1 MPGKS
6 SRRWA
11 SRFYHRR
18 AALVMTRA
26 ADAPGQGRMRQHET
40 AAFPPGLQAGGPQIG
55 ERGVGALPAGDEP
68 GGGKPGFGPA
78 LERRQR
84 LRLPD
89 RGLPVVGGV
98 SRHPHAVRGQ
108 GVAQPVA
115 PLRAAHQQGAR
126 GQRGQAL
133 QHGPQ
138 GFGIVAGRVG
148 RRMQDCCIRAKA
160 GQFAQALRAGRAD
173 SGGDHGRGQE
183 KPPRA
188 RVSWSR
194 YRRAAL
200 PLTKT
205 TMS

>member
-18 AALVMTRA
+18 AARHDQGGRRA
-26 ADAPGQGRMRQHET
+26 WPGRMRQHET

-98 SRHPHAVRGQ
+98 APPAHRARPGCRPASRG
-108 GVAQPVA
+108 
-115 PLRAAHQQGAR
+115 LRAAHQQGAR
-126 GQRGQAL
+126 GQRGQSCSTAHRASESWLGASAGGCRTVVFAPKPGSSRRPCAL
-133 QHGPQ
+133 AGPT
-138 GFGIVAGRVG
+138 VAA
-148 RRMQDCCIRAKA
+148 ITA
-160 GQFAQALRAGRAD
+160 GARKSR
-173 SGGDHGRGQE
+173 
-183 KPPRA
+183 RA

>member
-98 SRHPHAVRGQ
+98 SRHPHTVRGQ

-115 PLRAAHQQGAR
+115 ALRAAHQQGAR
-126 GQRGQAL
+126 GQRGQSCSTAHRASESWLGASAGGCRTVVFAPKPGSSRRPCAL
-133 QHGPQ
+133 AGPT
-138 GFGIVAGRVG
+138 VAA
-148 RRMQDCCIRAKA
+148 ITA
-160 GQFAQALRAGRAD
+160 GARKSR
-173 SGGDHGRGQE
+173 
-183 KPPRA
+183 RA
-188 RVSWSR
+188 RGSAGPGTGAPR
-194 YRRAAL
+194 CR
-200 PLTKT
+200 
-205 TMS
+205 

>member
-68 GGGKPGFGPA
+68 GGGKPASAPA

-89 RGLPVVGGV
+89 RGLPVVRRVAPPARRARPGCRPA
-98 SRHPHAVRGQ
+98 SRAPACRAPARCARAARAGLAARPTGLRNRGWARRPADAGLLYSRQSRAVRAG
-108 GVAQPVA
+108 
-115 PLRAAHQQGAR
+115 LAR
-126 GQRGQAL
+126 WPGRQWRRSRP
-133 QHGPQ
+133 GP
-138 GFGIVAGRVG
+138 G
-148 RRMQDCCIRAKA
+148 
-160 GQFAQALRAGRAD
+160 
-173 SGGDHGRGQE
+173 

>member
-115 PLRAAHQQGAR
+115 PCVPRTSKVRAGSAA
-126 GQRGQAL
+126 AL

-148 RRMQDCCIRAKA
+148 RRMRTVVFAPKPGSSRRPCALA
-160 GQFAQALRAGRAD
+160 GPTVAAITAG
-173 SGGDHGRGQE
+173 GQE

-188 RVSWSR
+188 VSWSR